1 MLKCDTCFLLFYNKS
16 NRKAETFSQSNA
28 NTWACVIT
36 ELLHTGYI
44 FIQLDNWWWVSAF
57 ERKIWEY
64 SVNMQCCG
72 LYTSLDQV
80 KCLK

>member
-1 MLKCDTCFLLFYNKS
+1 MFKCDTCFLLFYNKS

-28 NTWACVIT
+28 NTWACIIT
-36 ELLHTGYI
+36 KSCYTLVTSSYSLITGSG
-44 FIQLDNWWWVSAF
+44 FQHLNG
-57 ERKIWEY
+57 RLGN